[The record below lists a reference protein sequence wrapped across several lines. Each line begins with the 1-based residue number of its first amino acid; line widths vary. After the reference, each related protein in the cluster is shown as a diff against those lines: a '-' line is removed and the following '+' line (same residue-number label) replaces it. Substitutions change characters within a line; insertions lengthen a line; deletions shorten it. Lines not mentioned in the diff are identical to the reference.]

1 MSINEFRYKYVLIDR
16 FVKKM
21 NTEDIPGNIKPIM
34 LKLYASSLKIRLS
47 DKMAQD
53 MIRSA

>member
-1 MSINEFRYKYVLIDR
+1 MSLKELKYKCLLIDR
-16 FVKKM
+16 FINKM
-21 NTEDIPGNIKPIM
+21 IAEDIPGNIRPIM

>member
-1 MSINEFRYKYVLIDR
+1 MSLKELKYKCLLIDR
-16 FVKKM
+16 FIKKM
-21 NTEDIPGNIKPIM
+21 IAEDIPGNIRPIM